1 MQYKWYRR
9 LVFFLYAIVL
19 YCGWASLDVLVSLK
33 YEIEGI
39 NECISN
45 VTGYDLCFRLA
56 CIKIIAASCFVSAT
70 ALVLLEKKVVK
81 SPTGGSAPCP
91 PEVKKA

>member
-1 MQYKWYRR
+1 M
-9 LVFFLYAIVL
+9 FFLYGVVL
-19 YCGWASLDVLVSLK
+19 YCGWASLDVLVSLN

-56 CIKIIAASCFVSAT
+56 CIKVIAALCFVSAT

-81 SPTGGSAPCP
+81 SSPGGAAPCS
-91 PEVKKA
+91 PEVKKASS